1 MASDEVPIPD
11 PTVGIGVA
19 LGVDM
24 EIEEAAAALLSFA
37 ERPFDAATYQPRT
50 HVPPPSSILR
60 FGGFI
65 VRLDEDTLLR
75 EPMEHVSTDASMV
88 IARRIGGYSS
98 ISGPDVGTSDF
109 LLSPIL
115 FYPDMPQWR
124 DAQLQLLGAI
134 PDTASHGM
142 VRYNWFLEHFFGTQP
157 ATAGEVAQYAHGF
170 LIYLL
175 GTTLFANRENTV
187 GLYILRALVHLPQ
200 VVEYDWGGTGLA
212 TLYCYMSS
220 VSRCKADS
228 LGSYWRVWEVYPH
241 TNFSDMLY
249 ILLAVAFLAHL
260 IHFLMSSIR
269 LLFAALGLHIFHFPG
284 SNSSEADRVVS
295 TPLLVLQLT
304 VRAASLCRSYLP
316 ILSPLL

>member
-11 PTVGIGVA
+11 PAVGIGVA

-24 EIEEAAAALLSFA
+24 EIEEAAALLPLA
-37 ERPFDAATYQPRT
+37 KRPFDAATYQPRT
-50 HVPPPSSILR
+50 HVPPPSNILR
-60 FGGFI
+60 FEGFI
-65 VRLDEDTLLR
+65 VGLDEDTLLR
-75 EPMEHVSTDASMV
+75 EPVEHVSTDASMV
-88 IARRIGGYSS
+88 IAKRIGGYSS

-109 LLSPIL
+109 LL
-115 FYPDMPQWR
+115 R

-157 ATAGEVAQYAHGF
+157 ATIGEVAQYAHGF

-295 TPLLVLQLT
+295 NPLLVLQLA
-304 VRAASLCRSYLP
+304 VRAASPCRSYLP